1 MGSKGS
7 GSFAAAWLLAVA
19 AVHACSAVSEPVA
32 GQDLEYNRA
41 VHAAQLARPAR
52 LTSSERIAPDDE
64 PGTALVVH
72 GRAFD
77 ADGRTPL
84 AGATV
89 FAYHTDRS
97 GIYRARGEPAHTWRL
112 KGWARTDSEG
122 RFEFRTIR
130 PGPYPGGMDAA
141 HIHLTLF
148 TADGTGHHA
157 GGLLFDDDPLV
168 SAVEREASHR
178 SGEFGPVCAVRRE
191 GAAEHVDIN
200 IRLDPRQR
208 F

>member
-1 MGSKGS
+1 MGSKGP
-7 GSFAAAWLLAVA
+7 GSFAVAWLLAAA
-19 AVHACSAVSEPVA
+19 AVPACSGVSEQAA

-52 LTSSERIAPDDE
+52 LTSSERIAPESE

-72 GRAFD
+72 GRAFA

-84 AGATV
+84 AGAIV

-97 GIYRARGEPAHTWRL
+97 GIYRGPGEPAHTWRL
-112 KGWARTDSEG
+112 KGWAMTGSEG
-122 RFEFRTIR
+122 QFEFRTIR
-130 PGPYPGGMDAA
+130 PGPYPGGTDAA

-148 TADGTGHHA
+148 TADGTGYHA

-168 SAVEREASHR
+168 SAAEREESHR
-178 SGEFGPVCAVRRE
+178 SGEFGAVRAVRRE
-191 GAAEHVDIN
+191 GAAEHVDVSIQ
-200 IRLDPRQR
+200 LDPRQR

>member
-1 MGSKGS
+1 MGSKGW
-7 GSFAAAWLLAVA
+7 SFAAAWLFA
-19 AVHACSAVSEPVA
+19 AATLPACSGVSEQAA

-52 LTSSERIAPDDE
+52 LTSSERIAPDSE

-72 GRAFD
+72 GRAFA
-77 ADGRTPL
+77 ADGRRPL
-84 AGATV
+84 AGAIV

-97 GIYRARGEPAHTWRL
+97 GIYRAPGEPAHTWRL
-112 KGWARTDSEG
+112 KGWAVTDSEG

-130 PGPYPGGMDAA
+130 PGPYPGGTDAA

-148 TADGTGHHA
+148 TADGMGYHA

-168 SAVEREASHR
+168 SAAEREESNRA
-178 SGEFGPVCAVRRE
+178 GEFGAVCAVRRE
-191 GAAEHVDIN
+191 GAAVHVDVN
-200 IRLDPRQR
+200 IQLDPRQR